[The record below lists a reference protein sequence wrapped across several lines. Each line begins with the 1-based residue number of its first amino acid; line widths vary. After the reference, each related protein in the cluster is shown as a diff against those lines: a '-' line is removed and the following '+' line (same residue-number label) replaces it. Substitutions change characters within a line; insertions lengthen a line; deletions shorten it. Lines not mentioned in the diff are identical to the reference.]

1 MNHSIFFNKIK
12 KYLTNSLWILSE
24 NLLRLITGFFVG
36 IYVARYLGPGEFGAY
51 NYSLSI
57 LTIMTPF
64 LKLGIDNILV
74 KEFVNNKESSE
85 TLISTS
91 FVMKSVAGII
101 LTGLL
106 LVGYAIAPSE
116 NALFVL
122 IMSIGYIFQSLEVI
136 GFYFQSIHENKKVTQ
151 CKLIQLAVSS
161 LVKIIAIKMGCALIV
176 FVCLYTIDLVMLYL
190 TLFLFYKK
198 SKNVPRLKI
207 NLYSNGCAK
216 KLFLESWPFILSG
229 FAGLIYMRV
238 DQIMIKNMIS
248 ETALGEFSA
257 AVRLSEVIYMLPNLI
272 LIVLFPVVTKVFAE
286 NKEKYIF
293 IVRRLFDLM
302 VVLALTLALP
312 ISIFAN
318 DIISMLYGSAYSTAG
333 EILSIHVFC
342 SIFVFIGIA
351 NSTWVINEKLGKIT
365 IYRTVLAAIIN
376 IVLNFFLIPKYGP
389 IGAAYATCISQFMA
403 SIGFNVISRSTR
415 PWFYRQMVAVMT
427 CGVNI
432 YKWTKVR

>member
-176 FVCLYTIDLVMLYL
+176 FVCLYTIDLVM
-190 TLFLFYKK
+190 
-198 SKNVPRLKI
+198 
-207 NLYSNGCAK
+207 
-216 KLFLESWPFILSG
+216 
-229 FAGLIYMRV
+229 
-238 DQIMIKNMIS
+238 
-248 ETALGEFSA
+248 
-257 AVRLSEVIYMLPNLI
+257 
-272 LIVLFPVVTKVFAE
+272 
-286 NKEKYIF
+286 
-293 IVRRLFDLM
+293 
-302 VVLALTLALP
+302 
-312 ISIFAN
+312 
-318 DIISMLYGSAYSTAG
+318 
-333 EILSIHVFC
+333 
-342 SIFVFIGIA
+342 
-351 NSTWVINEKLGKIT
+351 
-365 IYRTVLAAIIN
+365 
-376 IVLNFFLIPKYGP
+376 
-389 IGAAYATCISQFMA
+389 
-403 SIGFNVISRSTR
+403 
-415 PWFYRQMVAVMT
+415 
-427 CGVNI
+427 
-432 YKWTKVR
+432 